1 MDIISHLP
9 EILVALAAAAF
20 IHLWRLGNKR
30 RQQNNPNRRVPEI
43 PGALPL
49 VGHLHLLGGNQ
60 TLSRKLASFAHKY
73 GDVFTIRLGA
83 NSAVVVSDY
92 ESMKECFTTNDR
104 ILSFR
109 PESSQAKVL
118 GYNYAAFGFA
128 SYGSYWRDMK
138 KMLMT
143 ELLSVQRIK
152 ALRHV
157 QISEVDFLINDL
169 YQQSNADKSRPI
181 AISEALQGYVLN
193 IITRMVAGKRYFD
206 KTGGEDHASAGGRP
220 IGQVMRE
227 FMLVT
232 GTLVPS
238 DLIPILGWFG
248 FQGVV
253 KTMKRV
259 SKELDVIMES
269 WIDEHK
275 RKQSTNGAKSAAINP
290 DLIDVML
297 SEIKEEVAYGHKR
310 EDIIKAT
317 AMSLIVAGS
326 DTTSIT
332 LTWILSNLLNHKRVM
347 KLAQEEIE
355 TKVGTDRWVDDS
367 DIEKLTYLG
376 AVIKETLR
384 MYPPG
389 PLSVPRE
396 ASEDITIKGYHVP
409 KGTRFLANFWKLH
422 RDPKVW
428 SDPDEYKPERFLAAN
443 ANMEIFGQQFEYL
456 PFGSG
461 RRGCPGINFGM
472 QVTQLTLARL
482 LQGFDWGTPNDKPVD
497 MTEGLGIAL
506 PKANPLEVVLT
517 PRFPPQFYKS

>member
-1 MDIISHLP
+1 MDLVSHLP
-9 EILVALAAAAF
+9 EILVAVAVVVF
-20 IHLWRLGNKR
+20 IQLWRMGQRKHQPSNV
-30 RQQNNPNRRVPEI
+30 VPEI

-60 TLSRKLASFAHKY
+60 TLSRKLASFSRKY
-73 GDVFTIRLGA
+73 GDVFSIRLGA

-109 PESSQAKVL
+109 PDSSQAKVL

-128 SYGSYWRDMK
+128 SYGTYWRDMK

-143 ELLSVQRIK
+143 ELLSVNRIK

-157 QISEVDFLINDL
+157 QISEVDFLIADL
-169 YQQSNADKSRPI
+169 YHQTKAGSIPI
-181 AISEALQGYVLN
+181 TEALQGYVLN

-206 KTGGEDHASAGGRP
+206 KTNHHQAVSGGRP

-238 DLIPILGWFG
+238 DLIPLLGWFG

-253 KTMKRV
+253 NTMKRV

-275 RKQSTNGAKSAAINP
+275 KKKKQQLANP

-297 SEIKEEVAYGHKR
+297 NEIKDEVAYGHKR

-347 KLAQEEIE
+347 KLAQEEIDS
-355 TKVGTDRWVDDS
+355 KVGRDRWVDDS
-367 DIEKLTYLG
+367 DMEKLTYLG

-389 PLSVPRE
+389 PLSVPRV

-409 KGTRFLANFWKLH
+409 KGTRFFANFWKLH

-428 SDPDEYKPERFLAAN
+428 SDPDQYKPERFLTAN

-461 RRGCPGINFGM
+461 RRGCLGINFGM

-482 LQGFDWGTPNDKPVD
+482 LQGFHWGTPNDKPVD

-506 PKANPLEVVLT
+506 PKANPLEAILT
-517 PRFPPQFYKS
+517 PRFPPQFYQV